1 LKAGTALYFLRSTRQ
16 TAQSDRGR
24 LYRSARTYLTPTL
37 HNPTTATMGIAR
49 RQAIVAICG
58 RAGAHIVEDGVYA
71 FASTAL
77 PPLAALAPDITLH
90 VNGLSKSLGPGLRIG
105 VLALPAGMMDAA
117 EGIVR
122 DMPMEPSP
130 LSCSVV
136 EEWLASGVI
145 ASVQKDL
152 GHETRRRSRLASS
165 LLGMSGLVIHPAACQ
180 VWLPTPRGI
189 AGRLVLAATT
199 GGIKVTQ
206 P

>member
-1 LKAGTALYFLRSTRQ
+1 
-16 TAQSDRGR
+16 
-24 LYRSARTYLTPTL
+24 
-37 HNPTTATMGIAR
+37 MGIAR

-58 RAGAHIVEDGVYA
+58 RAGAHA

-117 EGIVR
+117 EGIVLDR
-122 DMPMEPSP
+122 PMEPSP
-130 LSCSVV
+130 LSCAVV

-180 VWLPTPRGI
+180 VWLPAPRGI
-189 AGRLVLAATT
+189 AGRLVLAATAV
-199 GGIKVTQ
+199 GIKVTQ
-206 P
+206 PESVMAEREDRITGIRLCLGGPTFEELTEALSVFAELLKSARSTAVEHQ